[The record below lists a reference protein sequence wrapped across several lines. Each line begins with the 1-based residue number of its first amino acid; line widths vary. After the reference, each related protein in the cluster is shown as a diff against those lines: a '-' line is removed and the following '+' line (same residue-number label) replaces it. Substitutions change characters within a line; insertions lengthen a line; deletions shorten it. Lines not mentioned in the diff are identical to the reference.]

1 MNTPPV
7 SPFASPNDA
16 ILPGASMRW
25 ALGSLALSML
35 LPSFG
40 TSIANVALPTL
51 STAFSVSFQAVQ
63 WVVLTFLLAIT
74 SLVVSAGRYGDI
86 FGKRRLLLLGVGL
99 FSLASLLCGL
109 APNFALLLAA
119 RALQG
124 VGAAFMLA
132 LTVAMLGEIV
142 PKDKVGSA
150 MGLLGTMSAVGTTLG
165 PSLGGFLI
173 AQFGWQAIFLVN
185 VPLGVVTFLLA
196 YRFLPAD
203 HQGSEAAKNGLDN
216 RGTLLLAL
224 TLGAY
229 ALAMTIGRGQFNF
242 TSQALLFAAAVGLGL
257 FVLVERRAV
266 SPLIRLT
273 MFRDL
278 KLSAGLLMSALV
290 STVMMATLVVG
301 PFHLSQALGLGM
313 GFVGLALSVGPL
325 VAALAGVPA
334 GRLVDR
340 AGTQA
345 TTLVGLGVM
354 GCGAMLL
361 WWLPIEAGL
370 VGYVAPIVAV
380 TAGYALFQAANN
392 TATMVGISANQRGAI
407 SGLLTLSRNL
417 GLITGASVMGAVFAF
432 ASASPDGISAN
443 ADTVAYGMRFTFAVA
458 AALIGLAFAVAF
470 TGHTFALA
478 QSNR

>member
-7 SPFASPNDA
+7 SPLASPNEGV
-16 ILPGASMRW
+16 LPGTSIRW

-35 LPSFG
+35 LPSLG

-63 WVVLTFLLAIT
+63 WVVLAFLLAIT

-86 FGKRRLLLLGVGL
+86 FGKRRLLLLGIGL

-109 APNFALLLAA
+109 THNFALLLAA

-142 PKDKVGSA
+142 PREKTGSA
-150 MGLLGTMSAVGTTLG
+150 TGLLGTMSAVGTTLG
-165 PSLGGFLI
+165 PALGGFLI

-185 VPLGVVTFLLA
+185 VPIGIATFALA

-203 HQGSEAAKNGLDN
+203 HQGSKAPKNGLDN
-216 RGTLLLAL
+216 LGSLLLAL
-224 TLGAY
+224 TLVAY
-229 ALAMTIGRGQFNF
+229 ALAMTIGRGEFNF
-242 TSQALLFAAAVGLGL
+242 ISQALLSVAMAGLGL
-257 FVLVERRAV
+257 FIFVERRVA
-266 SPLIRLT
+266 SPLIPPT

-278 KLSAGLLMSALV
+278 KLSAGLMMSALV
-290 STVMMATLVVG
+290 TTVMMATLVVG
-301 PFHLSQALGLGM
+301 PFYLSQALGLGM

-325 VAALAGVPA
+325 VAALAGMPA

-354 GCGAMLL
+354 GCGAALL
-361 WWLPIEAGL
+361 WWLLIEAGL

-392 TATMVGISANQRGAI
+392 TAIMVGISANQRGAI
-407 SGLLTLSRNL
+407 SGLLNLSRNL
-417 GLITGASVMGAVFAF
+417 GLITGASVMSAVFAL
-432 ASASPDGISAN
+432 ASALPDGISAN

-458 AALIGLAFAVAF
+458 TALIGFAFAVAF
-470 TGHTFALA
+470 TGHTYTLA